1 MNEEQFEKVLH
12 SCRYSGGG
20 YAVVGHHFTIEQIIK
35 MYVQLQMCFIE
46 KGTSATIILGAVK
59 WWEHIVNCK
68 VRLKDRL
75 LMKENIPF
83 IFEL

>member
-1 MNEEQFEKVLH
+1 MSDEQFERVLH

-35 MYVQLQMCFIE
+35 MYVQLQMCLVE
-46 KGTSATIILGAVK
+46 KGTSVVITLGAVK

-68 VRLKDRL
+68 VLPKDKDW
-75 LMKENIPF
+75 MKENIPF